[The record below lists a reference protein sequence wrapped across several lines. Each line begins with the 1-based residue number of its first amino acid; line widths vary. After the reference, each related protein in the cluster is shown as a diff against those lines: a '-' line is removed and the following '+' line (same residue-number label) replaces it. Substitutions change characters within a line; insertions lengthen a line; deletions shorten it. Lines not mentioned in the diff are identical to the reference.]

1 MKKKQRHHKYDKMIS
16 NAQHEVQNSLQ
27 FLATCS
33 SKELF
38 MEYLYLVEHIM
49 NMYEEYVE
57 ALRNDE
63 LEKALEVATSIVTK
77 IDLEKNNLM
86 GDRQLQN
93 N

>member
-1 MKKKQRHHKYDKMIS
+1 MNNMYDEI
-16 NAQHEVQNSLQ
+16 
-27 FLATCS
+27 
-33 SKELF
+33 
-38 MEYLYLVEHIM
+38 LVAHIM

-63 LEKALEVATSIVTK
+63 QEKALEIATSIVTK
-77 IDLEKNNLM
+77 IDLEKNNIM

>member
-1 MKKKQRHHKYDKMIS
+1 MNNMYDEMIS
-16 NAQHEVQNSLQ
+16 NVQHEVQNSLK
-27 FLATCS
+27 FLATYS

-38 MEYLYLVEHIM
+38 MQYLFLVAHIM

-63 LEKALEVATSIVTK
+63 QEKALEIATSIVTK
-77 IDLEKNNLM
+77 IDLEKNNIM

-93 N
+93 D